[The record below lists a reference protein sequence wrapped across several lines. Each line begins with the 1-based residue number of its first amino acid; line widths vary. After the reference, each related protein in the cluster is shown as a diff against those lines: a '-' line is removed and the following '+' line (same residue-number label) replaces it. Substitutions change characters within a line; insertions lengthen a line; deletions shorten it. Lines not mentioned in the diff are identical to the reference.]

1 MRRSV
6 LFSAIAAVAIAAMS
20 PPLAV
25 KKPQALTSMVNQAG
39 SVHSLI
45 KLTDEHCY
53 AFNQVHASAA
63 WMQLSKLKRKRHFGM
78 SKKLEQNL
86 EPLVERTI
94 HLAAS
99 KQLSGRAIANIAYGS
114 VKSGMRSSPS
124 SEVFFDALEES
135 ASARRLS
142 ECTPQALANLVWAF
156 ATARKRAPGLF
167 SALAAAAAP
176 KLDDFE
182 SQHLSMTAWS
192 YATSDYAAPALF
204 DGIATAS
211 LPRLDEFEPRH
222 LSVTAWSFATLGRR
236 SPQLFDGIARES
248 VRRLDEFNPQDFC
261 NLAWAFATVGHSAP
275 LLFDHMAEEAAP
287 QLDDFTPQGLAN
299 FAYAFNGAP
308 SMQYALRDRMLK
320 DIAKASIPRLDD
332 FSSRNLVNLVLPLT
346 SHGLRDPQFFDAL
359 AKTVKPRLNDFKDFP
374 QGLSHLAWAFAE
386 AGNTDAA
393 LFDQMAATIEPRVE
407 ELTPHAVSRTA
418 WAFVAQPSPAAAR
431 LFDAIAAVVAARV
444 REFSAQEL
452 GQLGMAFAR
461 ASFATTRYTWT
472 RQDAEALDSSSAADA
487 ELLQAKPMPGDYGY
501 IR

>member
-1 MRRSV
+1 MQKSV
-6 LFSAIAAVAIAAMS
+6 LLSAIAAVAIAAMS

-45 KLTDEHCY
+45 KLTGRALLRLQPGARVRRLD
-53 AFNQVHASAA
+53 AA
-63 WMQLSKLKRKRHFGM
+63 LKAEAQAPCRM

-99 KQLSGRAIANIAYGS
+99 SSSAAARCQHCIRLGEERHAQQPEQRGLLRRARGERERAASSRSARPKRSPTSSGRL
-114 VKSGMRSSPS
+114 RPR
-124 SEVFFDALEES
+124 
-135 ASARRLS
+135 ASARPAS
-142 ECTPQALANLVWAF
+142 S
-156 ATARKRAPGLF
+156 ARSQPRRRQ
-167 SALAAAAAP
+167 

-275 LLFDHMAEEAAP
+275 LLFDHMAEIAAP

-320 DIAKASIPRLDD
+320 DIAKAAIPRLDD